1 MDNHIDRDLSIVI
14 PAYKE
19 AERIGFTLDQLAEF
33 LATSKKL
40 KDISIEVIVVAAEA
54 GDGTDQIALD
64 KKDKFKYFRLLKPG
78 PKVGKG
84 RDVKFGMLKAS
95 GKYILFM
102 DADLATPL
110 HHIETFYDQICSGN
124 DIVIASRGVEKH
136 SSNILRISIT
146 AIGNLLY
153 RLLGGLWIDDSQCG
167 FKIFTKEATQ
177 LCFSI
182 LQIDGWGFDMEIL
195 TIAHEN
201 KLTIKTI
208 HINDWKPIPN
218 GTFEN
223 AIIKNSLVSLK
234 DLFIIFF
241 RRISGQYKKR
251 NNNKG

>member
-1 MDNHIDRDLSIVI
+1 MDSSTLRDLSIVI

-19 AERIGFTLDQLAEF
+19 AERIGFTLDQLADF
-33 LATSKKL
+33 LTTSHKL
-40 KDISIEVIVVAAEA
+40 KSLSIEVIVVAADA
-54 GDGTDQIALD
+54 GDGTDKIALD
-64 KKDKFKYFRLLKPG
+64 KKDKFKHFMLLRPG

-84 RDVKFGMLKAS
+84 RDVKVGMLKAT

-110 HHIETFYDQICSGN
+110 HHIETFYDEISSGN

-136 SSNILRISIT
+136 STNLLRISVT

-177 LCFSI
+177 LCFSM
-182 LQIDGWGFDMEIL
+182 LQINGWGFDMEIL

-208 HINDWKPIPN
+208 HINDWTPIPN

-241 RRISGQYKKR
+241 RRVSNQYKIKSK
-251 NNNKG
+251 N